1 MALYLNGKK
10 LVNSLV
16 IDGKNGNNIT
26 YPVESPSQD
35 NYFYNENDINNIAL
49 ALDKNVKVSE
59 MASAITQIMANAGLH
74 ATNYPVYSD
83 TYTEVT

>member
-1 MALYLNGKK
+1 MALYLDGEKIY
-10 LVNSLV
+10 NSLV
-16 IDGKNGNNIT
+16 INGKNGNNIT

-49 ALDKNVKVSE
+49 AINKNVKVSE
-59 MASAITQIMANAGLH
+59 MAAAIAQIKENAGLH